1 MGRLAVRPK
10 GAIIIALA
18 AAAAMAPMSPA
29 AVDRFYS
36 TSVYPPLQ
44 SQVTAISNLT
54 SFAIFD
60 VLIVVVLGGWLVLAV
75 RDLAGNRSS
84 SWLSGAAAIVMRTV
98 VWAAGFYVF
107 FLLIWGLNYRRTPL
121 ADKLAFDEGA
131 VTAEALT
138 ALGMTVVSQLNRL
151 HPAAHEEG
159 WPAPDAIDPLLA
171 AVLAQ
176 VNQDIG
182 GAGIV
187 RVGRP
192 KTTVLDWY
200 FRRTATD
207 GMTDPYFLE
216 TLASTA
222 LLPFERPFVLAHEWS
237 HLAGL
242 ADEGDANFVG
252 WLACVRASPPSQYSG
267 WLFLFSE
274 LTAAMRD
281 DVRGAVAADLAA
293 GPRAD
298 LAAIRARVAQQI
310 SPRLAAAG
318 RQVYDRYLKAN
329 RVESGVESYARVVR
343 LVLGVRFGPDWSI
356 SRRPRAAG

>member
-1 MGRLAVRPK
+1 L
-10 GAIIIALA
+10 LA
-18 AAAAMAPMSPA
+18 AA
-29 AVDRFYS
+29 
-36 TSVYPPLQ
+36 
-44 SQVTAISNLT
+44 
-54 SFAIFD
+54 
-60 VLIVVVLGGWLVLAV
+60 
-75 RDLAGNRSS
+75 
-84 SWLSGAAAIVMRTV
+84 
-98 VWAAGFYVF
+98 
-107 FLLIWGLNYRRTPL
+107 
-121 ADKLAFDEGA
+121 
-131 VTAEALT
+131 
-138 ALGMTVVSQLNRL
+138 
-151 HPAAHEEG
+151 
-159 WPAPDAIDPLLA
+159 
-171 AVLAQ
+171 LAQ

-182 GAGIV
+182 GAGMV

-252 WLACVRASPPSQYSG
+252 WLACIRASPPSQYSG

-281 DVRGAVAADLAA
+281 DVRGAVAADLAE

-298 LAAIRARVAQQI
+298 LSAIRARVAQQI